1 MSRLVVAP
9 NHREMPCSCLSQND
23 NSPRRAQG
31 DVGCK
36 STFGQDIE
44 RSWSKTGCRLWRLEH
59 VVVLVGMSF
68 NRVIVCHEWVGC
80 YCCCCCRPGERTGS
94 TNNGMILGPRRSSN
108 SVSLVYLVIGGQIEH
123 FTVDWNDIRQDSSC
137 MESPTTASR
146 PRFDT
151 IIQRVSVSRWQQF
164 QYTLYALLARPFHEH
179 PLI

>member
-1 MSRLVVAP
+1 MLARSRPIYYGIIFPMSRLVVAP

-68 NRVIVCHEWVGC
+68 NRVIVCHDGLVVVVVVVVVVPESG
-80 YCCCCCRPGERTGS
+80 PGRQT
-94 TNNGMILGPRRSSN
+94 
-108 SVSLVYLVIGGQIEH
+108 
-123 FTVDWNDIRQDSSC
+123 TV
-137 MESPTTASR
+137 
-146 PRFDT
+146 
-151 IIQRVSVSRWQQF
+151 
-164 QYTLYALLARPFHEH
+164 
-179 PLI
+179 